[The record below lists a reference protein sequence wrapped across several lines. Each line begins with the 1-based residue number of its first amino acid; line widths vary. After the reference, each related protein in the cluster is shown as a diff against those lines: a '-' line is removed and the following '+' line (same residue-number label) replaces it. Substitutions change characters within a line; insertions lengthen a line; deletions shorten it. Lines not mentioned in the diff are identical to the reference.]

1 MVKNPTSLDVFY
13 HSRLV
18 GTLLMNHEGK
28 IGFAYAEGWLKEGF
42 SISPFSLPLKPGIF
56 LPKKESPASLFG
68 VFNDSLPDSW
78 GSFVTNQWLLKKGIN
93 PSELNPLA
101 RLALLDERALGALR
115 YHEKEEDLLDDQL
128 SFDEAREE
136 CLALIEKRDCAA
148 LDLLAAL
155 GGSSGG
161 AHPKIHYRQNR
172 RDYLVKFPGPQDP
185 LSFGKDEYVYN
196 QAASRCGIHVA
207 SFTLFKSER
216 CPGYFASLRFD
227 RANRERIH
235 MISLASLYEVPLG
248 GGLLDYGHLF
258 SATWKLTKDIG
269 ALEEVYRR
277 MVFNVLA
284 QNNDDHA
291 KNFAFLY
298 DEKKQSYG
306 LSPAYDLTPCGSLLM
321 HGMSIHRNLYPTLGD
336 CHALAASFG
345 ISVKNMEKMD
355 QQISSVVLNELKAYL
370 H

>member
-18 GTLLMNHEGK
+18 GNLLMNREGK
-28 IGFAYAEGWLKEGF
+28 IGFSYAESWLKNGF
-42 SISPFSLPLKPGIF
+42 SISPFSLPLKAGIF
-56 LPKKESPASLFG
+56 LPKNGSSASLFG

-78 GSFVTNQWLLKKGIN
+78 GSFVTNQWLLKRGIN
-93 PSELNPLA
+93 PGELNSLA

-115 YHEKEEDLLDDQL
+115 YHEKEEVLLDDRV
-128 SFDEAREE
+128 SFDEVREE
-136 CLALIEKRDCAA
+136 CLVLIEKRNCDA
-148 LDLLAAL
+148 LDQLAAL

-161 AHPKIHYRQNR
+161 AHPKIHYRKNGL
-172 RDYLVKFPGPQDP
+172 DYLVKFPGPQDP
-185 LSFGKDEYVYN
+185 LSFGRDEYIYN
-196 QAASRCGIHVA
+196 QAASKCGINVA
-207 SFTLFKSER
+207 TSFLFKSER

-227 RANRERIH
+227 RANGERIH
-235 MISLASLYEVPLG
+235 MISLASLYEVSVG
-248 GGLLDYGHLF
+248 EGLLDYGHLF
-258 SATWKLTKDIG
+258 SATWKLTKDKT

-284 QNNDDHA
+284 KNNDDHA

-298 DEKKQSYG
+298 DEKKQSYF
-306 LSPAYDLTPCGSLLM
+306 LSPAYDLTPSGSLLM
-321 HGMSIHRNLYPTLGD
+321 HGMSIHHNLYPTLED

-345 ISVKNMEKMD
+345 FSAESMDRTD
-355 QQISSVVLNELKAYL
+355 QQVSSVALSELKTYL